1 MKSIK
6 KGFSV
11 LEVII
16 ATSILAMFFIGIS
29 GILQK
34 TEAQKVIAIDQ
45 NAIAA
50 SADILAC
57 VSNFPIGAQSSKT
70 TQIESI
76 YSKVADDR
84 NKQKYSMETSN
95 ATYITATGFSSR
107 AHHYLR
113 CDLDL
118 KSHPALPYETQYF
131 HLNQVCLFVFPKLKF

>member
-34 TEAQKVIAIDQ
+34 TEAQKIIAIDQ

-57 VSNFPIGAQSSKT
+57 VSNFPSGAQGNISD
-70 TQIESI
+70 IESI
-76 YSKVADDR
+76 YSKVADDQ
-84 NKQKYSMETSN
+84 NKKRYSMSSSN
-95 ATYITATGFSSR
+95 ATYVSGFKY
-107 AHHYLR
+107 APTKQHYLR

-118 KSHPALPYETQYF
+118 KSHPALPNKRDYF

>member
-11 LEVII
+11 LEVVI

-57 VSNFPIGAQSSKT
+57 VSNFPSGSTSNISQIG
-70 TQIESI
+70 SI
-76 YSKVADDR
+76 YSKVADDG
-84 NKQKYSMETSN
+84 KQKYSINTSRV
-95 ATYITATGFSSR
+95 TYATGVRSSPKKY
-107 AHHYLR
+107 HYLR

-118 KSHPALPYETQYF
+118 RSHPALPNKKEHF

>member
-57 VSNFPIGAQSSKT
+57 VSNFSSGANRQIT
-70 TQIESI
+70 GIESI
-76 YSKVADDR
+76 YSKVADGQ
-84 NKQKYSMETSN
+84 NKKYSIETSGV
-95 ATYITATGFSSR
+95 TYVTADGFSSKSK
-107 AHHYLR
+107 HHYLR

-118 KSHPALPYETQYF
+118 KSHPALPNKTQYF
-131 HLNQVCLFVFPKLKF
+131 HLNKVCLFVFPKLKF